1 MRKYCKFK
9 YNRPLTR
16 SAFKI
21 NSMAIQGIISYH
33 VISCQAA
40 ALRACTSDCWRLD
53 RSVNLHHKRFHW
65 AKQKAIVCVS
75 TQVPP
80 VGHSS

>member
-16 SAFKI
+16 SAFQI
-21 NSMAIQGIISYH
+21 NSMAIQGIISSH

-40 ALRACTSDCWRLD
+40 ALRACTIGDWT
-53 RSVNLHHKRFHW
+53 
-65 AKQKAIVCVS
+65 A
-75 TQVPP
+75 P
-80 VGHSS
+80 